1 MLSPW
6 ACVTADRLS
15 LDQEKLL
22 KQYRK
27 KPLFEGSGLPIK
39 LSCNRHTI
47 EKIIPQ
53 REPILL
59 VDALTGLDLEEG
71 AISGV
76 RNINPADPVFK
87 GHFPDYPVYPG
98 SYTLEMIGQL
108 SLCLHYFL
116 ERKTMEVADDA
127 AFVSALATRIWGA
140 YFLEP
145 ILPGAKVELLA
156 KKVDYSGYL
165 ATAIGQALVNGR
177 VCCVS
182 LGEVAIL

>member
-1 MLSPW
+1 M
-6 ACVTADRLS
+6 DY
-15 LDQEKLL
+15 EKLI

-27 KPLFEGSGLPIK
+27 KPLFDSRELPVK
-39 LSCNRHTI
+39 LSCDRSSI

-59 VDALTGLDLEEG
+59 VDAVTGLDLERG
-71 AISGV
+71 AVSGL
-76 RNINPADPVFK
+76 RKIDPADPVFK

-108 SLCLHYFL
+108 SLCLYYFL
-116 ERKTMEVADDA
+116 EGNTTNVTKDA
-127 AFVSALATRIWGA
+127 VPVSARATRILGA

-145 ILPGAKVELLA
+145 ILPGATVDLLA
-156 KKVDYSGYL
+156 CKIDYSGYL
-165 ATAIGQALVNGR
+165 ATGVGQAIVDGR

-182 LGEVAIL
+182 VGEVAIL

>member
-6 ACVTADRLS
+6 ACAAADRLS
-15 LDQEKLL
+15 LDHEKLL
-22 KQYRK
+22 KQYKK
-27 KPLFEGSGLPIK
+27 KPLFDAGGLPVR
-39 LSCNRHTI
+39 LACNRRTI

-59 VDALTGLDLEEG
+59 VDALTGLDPEEG
-71 AISGV
+71 AISGS
-76 RNINPADPVFK
+76 RLIDPADSVFK

-108 SLCLHYFL
+108 ALCLYYFL
-116 ERKTMEVADDA
+116 EEKTTEVADDA
-127 AFVSALATRIWGA
+127 APVSARATRIWGA

-145 ILPGAKVELLA
+145 IPPGAKVELLA

-165 ATAIGQALVNGR
+165 ATAIGQALVNDR
-177 VCCVS
+177 VCCVF